1 MDYTF
6 ILFVAAIICS
16 FWSRSALQK
25 GEHVKAKRLAWV
37 SFCCTSLLA
46 TLYAAITMV
55 GLVAGAL
62 GSVAMSAFMAALWGF
77 FAYRDYQFLQM
88 LRSR

>member
-6 ILFVAAIICS
+6 ILFVIAIVCS

-25 GEHVKAKRLAWV
+25 GEHVKAKRLAWA

-46 TLYAAITMV
+46 TLYAAITVLALTV
-55 GLVAGAL
+55 GAFGPL
-62 GSVAMSAFMAALWGF
+62 AMNAFMAALWGF

-88 LRSR
+88 LRSQ